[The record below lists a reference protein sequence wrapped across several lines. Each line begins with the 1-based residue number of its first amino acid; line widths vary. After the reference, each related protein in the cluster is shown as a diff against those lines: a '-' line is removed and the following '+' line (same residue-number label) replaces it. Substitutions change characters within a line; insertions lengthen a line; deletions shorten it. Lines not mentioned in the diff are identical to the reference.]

1 MGIAVTG
8 TMLAVWRSVF
18 CWRTMPYE
26 RKRVS
31 SFRYWARKK
40 DHTEQRAG
48 DGGNAIGF
56 VPKNEL
62 NVREVFAQRA
72 ERLGF
77 RILESR
83 VAFPDYVLEQRGR
96 RVLAEAEFRTS
107 DFLRHRHDIGRCDL
121 IVIWEHDLPYMPVP
135 ILELT
140 SEKTHRPRR
149 GRPPS
154 RFPRP

>member
-1 MGIAVTG
+1 M
-8 TMLAVWRSVF
+8 
-18 CWRTMPYE
+18 
-26 RKRVS
+26 
-31 SFRYWARKK
+31 
-40 DHTEQRAG
+40 
-48 DGGNAIGF
+48 
-56 VPKNEL
+56 PKNEL